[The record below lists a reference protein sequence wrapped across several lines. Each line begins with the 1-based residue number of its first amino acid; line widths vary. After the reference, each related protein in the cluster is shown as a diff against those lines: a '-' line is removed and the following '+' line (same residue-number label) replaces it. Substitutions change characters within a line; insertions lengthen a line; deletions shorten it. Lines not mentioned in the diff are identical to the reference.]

1 MIFVFD
7 TSVFIVLKNFYTAT
21 FPSLWAQLGDL
32 VGKGGIISVREVL
45 QELEN
50 YNDTDFIQEWAKRNK
65 AIFAKPSNEETVFVA
80 RILSIPHFQ
89 PLIGQ
94 KALLKGTAVADP
106 FVIAAAKI
114 RNGTVVTEER
124 EKPNAAKIPNVCA
137 HFHIPC
143 LNLET
148 FMKQQGWTF

>member
-7 TSVFIVLKNFYTAT
+7 TSVFIVLKHFYPAT
-21 FPSLWAQLGDL
+21 FLSLWAQLDDL
-32 VGKGGIISVREVL
+32 VGKGGVISVREVL
-45 QELEN
+45 RELED
-50 YNDTDFIQEWAKRNK
+50 YNDADFIQEWAKRNK
-65 AIFAKPSNEETVFVA
+65 TIFAIPSNDEFLFVQE
-80 RILSIPHFQ
+80 ILSIPRFRT
-89 PLIGQ
+89 LIGQ
-94 KALLKGTAVADP
+94 KAILQGKAVADP

-124 EKPNAAKIPNVCA
+124 EKPNAARIPNVCA

-148 FMKQQGWTF
+148 FMKQRKWTF